1 MKNEDT
7 FFWYDLETFGLN
19 PFYDRIAQFAGQ
31 RTDMDLNPIGDPVIL
46 YCRLSADYI
55 PDPAAC
61 LVTGITPKTVRE
73 KGLPESEFIEKIND
87 IFSVAGT
94 CVCGFN
100 NINYFIK
107 TFRRFRHVTP
117 ARFRKGRS

>member
-1 MKNEDT
+1 MRNNEQT

-31 RTDMDLNPIGDPVIL
+31 RTDMDLNPVGDPIIL

-61 LVTGITPKTVRE
+61 MVTGITPQEVKA

-87 IFSVAGT
+87 IFSV
-94 CVCGFN
+94 
-100 NINYFIK
+100 
-107 TFRRFRHVTP
+107 P
-117 ARFRKGRS
+117 